1 MAVADVTV
9 VPLGTGSTSLS
20 TYIAACQRELQQHGA
35 GLKFELTAM
44 GTIIEGDLELILAL
58 ARRLHEA
65 PFKQGAARVTT
76 TIRIDD
82 RRDKAATA
90 AGKLKSVQ
98 EKM

>member
-9 VPLGTGSTSLS
+9 VPL
-20 TYIAACQRELQQHGA
+20 
-35 GLKFELTAM
+35 

-65 PFKQGAARVTT
+65 PFKQGAARVST

-82 RRDKAATA
+82 RRDKAGTI
-90 AGKLKSVQ
+90 AGKIRTVQ
-98 EKM
+98 EKL